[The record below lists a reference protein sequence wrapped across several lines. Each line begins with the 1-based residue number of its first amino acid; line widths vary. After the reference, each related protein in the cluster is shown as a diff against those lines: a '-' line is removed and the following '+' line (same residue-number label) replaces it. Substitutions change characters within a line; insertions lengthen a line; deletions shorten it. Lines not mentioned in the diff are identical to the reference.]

1 MNIKSHFPIFKTNP
15 KLVYLDSTATS
26 LKPQE
31 VIDKEVEYYSNYSAN
46 VKRGIYG
53 ISERATLEYENAR
66 KIVAS
71 FINAKSDE
79 VIFTRGTTES
89 INLLAYSLGRQTIG
103 NNDEVLTTIT
113 EHHSNFVPW
122 QQLCIENQAVFKILD
137 IDDEGQLLSD
147 INTLSKYVNKR
158 TKIATLTNVSNMLGT
173 INPVKKIIKDLK
185 KINKDIIVILDCA
198 QSVPHIKVDV
208 ADLGCDFIAFSGH
221 KMLGPTGIGVLW
233 GKKHLLDQMYPF
245 QFGGEMIN
253 EVTIAKTSYAEV
265 PEKFEAGTPPIA
277 QAIGLGEAIK
287 FIEKIG
293 INKIEKQER
302 KLTEYSVNYLTEEFG
317 KDINIYGPKDVN
329 NRGGIISFNMRNI
342 HPHDSASILNED
354 NIAVR
359 AGNHCAMPLHTRL
372 GVSASC
378 RVSFYVYNTKADVDS
393 LVKALHKAKK
403 LFA

>member
-378 RVSFYVYNTKADVDS
+378 RISFYVYNTKADVDS

>member
-103 NNDEVLTTIT
+103 NNDEVLTTIM

-329 NRGGIISFNMRNI
+329 KRGVIISFNMRNI

-378 RVSFYVYNTKADVDS
+378 RISFYVYNTKADVDS

>member
-1 MNIKSHFPIFKTNP
+1 MIIKNHFPIFKTNP

-31 VIDKEVEYYSNYSAN
+31 VINKEVEYYSQYSAN

-53 ISERATLEYENAR
+53 ISERATAEYEGAR
-66 KIVAS
+66 KVVAN
-71 FINAKSDE
+71 FINAEPNE

-89 INLLAYSLGRQTIG
+89 MNLVAYSLGRQIIG
-103 NNDEVLTTIT
+103 KSDEILTTIM

-122 QQLCIENQAVFKILD
+122 QQLCRENGSIFKVLD
-137 IDDEGQLLSD
+137 IDDEGYLQADS
-147 INTLSKYVNKR
+147 NTLSKYVNKK
-158 TKIATLTNVSNMLGT
+158 TKIAALTYVSNTLGT
-173 INPVKKIIKDLK
+173 INPIKQIIKDLK
-185 KINKDIIVILDCA
+185 RINKDIIVILDCA
-198 QSVPHIKVDV
+198 QAVPHIKVDV

-233 GKKHLLDQMYPF
+233 GKKHLLDEMYPF
-245 QFGGEMIN
+245 HFGGEMIS

-277 QAIGLGEAIK
+277 QAIGLGTAIK

-293 INKIEKQER
+293 IDKIEEHEKE
-302 KLTEYSVNYLTEEFG
+302 LTKYSVKYLTELFG
-317 KDINIYGPKDVN
+317 KDINIYGPKDIN
-329 NRGGIISFNMRNI
+329 NRGGIISFNMKNV
-342 HPHDSASILNED
+342 HPHDLASILNED

-378 RVSFYVYNTKADVDS
+378 RVSFYVYNTKADIDS
-393 LVKALHKAKK
+393 LVKVLHKAKK